1 MANMTGNKELPFWL
15 DPSWSQVQQMLTDD
29 RLPHGLV
36 ISGLPGLGKRQLADT
51 LAASL
56 LCHTPVMPQQMAC
69 GQCKSCLLRQSGS
82 HPDLKHLQPE
92 AEGKAILV
100 DMVRQIQ
107 PWLAATS
114 QQGGAKVVLIEPAN
128 ELNANAANALLKNLE
143 EPGQNTYFILLHH
156 WPKPLLPT
164 IRSRCQ
170 VHTVLAPAAEQV
182 QPWLAQQAPDAKAE
196 KLIQV
201 QQMAHGAPLLAVDY
215 LRHDAPAQR
224 HQTLVDLT
232 AILRNQISVSEVAES
247 WAKDPLPQRLDW
259 WLQWQQD
266 LIKLQQT
273 QDSQQV
279 VNQDVIKLL
288 QAIARKAEIKAVFGL
303 YDDTLQALDSLSQ
316 RRNINQQLLLEKLL
330 YSWYQLI

>member
-1 MANMTGNKELPFWL
+1 M
-15 DPSWSQVQQMLTDD
+15 
-29 RLPHGLV
+29 
-36 ISGLPGLGKRQLADT
+36 
-51 LAASL
+51 
-56 LCHTPVMPQQMAC
+56 
-69 GQCKSCLLRQSGS
+69 
-82 HPDLKHLQPE
+82 
-92 AEGKAILV
+92 
-100 DMVRQIQ
+100 
-107 PWLAATS
+107 
-114 QQGGAKVVLIEPAN
+114 
-128 ELNANAANALLKNLE
+128 
-143 EPGQNTYFILLHH
+143 
-156 WPKPLLPT
+156 
-164 IRSRCQ
+164 
-170 VHTVLAPAAEQV
+170 
-182 QPWLAQQAPDAKAE
+182 
-196 KLIQV
+196 QV

-330 YSWYQLI
+330 YGWYQLI